1 MQFLTNLDLSKNEL
15 QNAVIQNLSA
25 APSNPRVGQIYY
37 NTTDQ
42 MTYQWKRTSA
52 DGVTPETY
60 AWKAI
65 GGVTAGDGLTNT
77 DDTLSVT
84 TGNGIE
90 LTGTSPNKAVAV
102 KAYDGIAVSSN
113 GVAVDVGNG
122 LQLTGTSPNKKVAA
136 KGYNGISVDSN
147 GINADID
154 TTAGMIFTGSTA
166 GSKKIGINTDST
178 LEFSNGALKVKVPTD
193 NNFTTGLKEKLED
206 IEAGAEVNTIE
217 TVKVNGTALTPD
229 ANRAVDVP
237 TIHTATFA
245 DDSTN
250 TAASPVKLTLT
261 EGSNNDTITANIP
274 KVGADNAGVLPKVTG
289 NTNSTKIVSTD
300 YVWDATQGDYRQ
312 LPAGAFKTGTVTS
325 VTINATAPVVSSSS
339 SAITSSGT
347 RTISLAD
354 GYGDTKNPYAVKA
367 ANTVLAGPASGADA
381 VPTFRALTVDDIS
394 DISDDYLAKSGGTMS
409 GAINMGSNKITSL
422 GAPTADTDAATKKYV
437 DDAITN
443 LPEPMI
449 FKGTLGTGG
458 TITSLPTAAASN
470 EGWTY
475 KVITAGTYNNQ
486 AAKVGDLFICR
497 NVSGS
502 LYEWTYVPSG
512 DEPSGTVTNIATGAE
527 LTGGPITSTGTIA
540 HATSGVTAGTYPKV
554 TVNQYGHVTAGSSLG
569 TSDIPDLSGTYVTLT
584 GDQYISGIKTFQSSI
599 CMDTQPIILMH
610 GEDSYYYTNVELQ
623 NIQGNLRVCNYNGMM
638 ATDVV
643 ITGVAE
649 PQNNND
655 AVNKEYVDPFLVG
668 SAAFADDTTNNAS
681 SPVKLTLFNG
691 KLWDEEQGTAAVVA
705 TANIPKVSSS
715 SAGVLP
721 KFVSGAQSSTKI
733 AATDYL
739 WDATQGD
746 YRQLPL
752 GDYVKADGTVAMTGA
767 LNMNSHKVTNVTD
780 PTSAQD
786 AATKNYVDTAI
797 SEVTGGSVKKR
808 VANNPALTA
817 SGGVFTW
824 TIAAGTSSSQAPQTP
839 DVSVM
844 VYENGTPNK
853 QVIPEIE
860 VASTGA
866 VTIKIND
873 TNDTGTLAASTY
885 RAVMIA

>member
-52 DGVTPETY
+52 DGVTPETF

-65 GGVTAGDGLTNT
+65 GGVVAGDGLTNT

-84 TGNGIE
+84 PGNGIE
-90 LTGTSPNKAVAV
+90 LSGTSPNKAVAV

-154 TTAGMIFTGSTA
+154 TTAGMIFTGNTA

-229 ANRAVDVP
+229 ANRAIDVP
-237 TIHTATFA
+237 TIHTATFT

-261 EGSNNDTITANIP
+261 EGTNNDTITANIP
-274 KVGADNAGVLPKVTG
+274 KVSSTSAGVAPKGAAVT
-289 NTNSTKIVSTD
+289 TQSQTTKFLREDGTWAAPS
-300 YVWDATQGDYRQ
+300 YTQDSG
-312 LPAGAFKTGTVTS
+312 GTVTS
-325 VTINATAPVVSSSS
+325 IGIQNATNGGISVSGSP
-339 SAITSSGT
+339 ITTSGT
-347 RTISLAD
+347 ITIGLANN
-354 GYGDTKNPYAVKA
+354 YGDTKNPYAAKSPHYI
-367 ANTVLAGPASGADA
+367 LAGPSSGSSSAT
-381 VPTFRALTVDDIS
+381 PSFRALVAADIPDLS
-394 DISDDYLAKSGGTMS
+394 GTYLAKSGGTMS

-422 GAPTADTDAATKKYV
+422 GTPTADADAATKKYV

-458 TITSLPTAAASN
+458 TITSLPTAAVSN

-475 KVITAGTYNNQ
+475 KVITAGTYNSQ
-486 AAKVGDLFICR
+486 SAKVGDLFICR

-512 DEPSGTVTNIATGAE
+512 DEPSGTVTNVATGAE

-569 TSDIPDLSGTYVTLT
+569 TSDIPNLSGTYVTLT
-584 GDQYISGIKTFQSSI
+584 GNQTILGDKTFQSNI
-599 CMDTQPIILMH
+599 IMDTQPIILRH
-610 GEDSYYYTNVELQ
+610 GEDGYYYPNVLIKNEQ
-623 NIQGNLRVCNYNGMM
+623 SNLRVYNYDGSI
-638 ATDVV
+638 ATD
-643 ITGVAE
+643 IIIRGVAE
-649 PQNNND
+649 PQDNND
-655 AVNKEYVDPFLVG
+655 AVNREYVDPFLVG
-668 SAAFADDTTNNAS
+668 SATFADDTTNNAS
-681 SPVKLTLFNG
+681 NPVKLTLINA
-691 KLWDEEQGTAAVVA
+691 KLWDAEQEAAVEVA
-705 TANIPKVSSS
+705 NANIPKVSSS

-733 AATDYL
+733 TATDYL

-752 GDYVKADGTVAMTGA
+752 GDYVKKDGTVAMTGA

-786 AATKNYVDTAI
+786 AATKNYVDSAI

-824 TIAAGTSSSQAPQTP
+824 TIAAGTGSSQAPQTP

-873 TNDTGTLAASTY
+873 TNDVGTLAASTY